1 KTRSLFI
8 FLSLLHKQR
17 QSKPCNFF
25 RISAYDGQWCPEG
38 WRRFGSSCY
47 YKSTEQKTWTDSRS
61 FCQKNGSDLVLLVL
75 NVKIAKSL
83 SMTVVGCYRPPSAT
97 KEALSSLKDLL
108 SRINYGELLMVVDL
122 NWDWSSTAS
131 EEFKSLCESINLS
144 QLISQPTRP
153 NTKCPE
159 KSTLI

>member
-1 KTRSLFI
+1 PLINDYINFGILVEAER
-8 FLSLLHKQR
+8 
-17 QSKPCNFF
+17 FF

-47 YKSTEQKTWTDSRS
+47 YKSTERKTWADSRS
-61 FCQKNGSDLVLLVL
+61 FCQNKGSDLV
-75 NVKIAKSL
+75 
-83 SMTVVGCYRPPSAT
+83 VVNS
-97 KEALSSLKDLL
+97 KEEQVGVFTLALSSLKDLL
-108 SRINYGELLMVVDL
+108 SRINYGELLMVGDL

-131 EEFKSLCESINLS
+131 EEFKSLCDSINLS